1 MSKSNMNQL
10 GLTDY
15 LKFLQTEIEWISG
28 EFNRKKQVHHLL
40 CKELN
45 HSLTSLRGY
54 ALSTSVLDK
63 GLENCIQEL
72 VDELRE
78 KNSFPVYAQL
88 NLAGSPL
95 DFRTSLGVYQIIE
108 VLVKK
113 LGTLPGYSEANLILE
128 QNEAK
133 VNVCIFAQK
142 KETSKVGQFKRDY
155 SDLMEWIGNMAHE
168 IGAEFE
174 LEEKDLETRFSFK
187 IK

>member
-1 MSKSNMNQL
+1 MNQL

-15 LKFLQTEIEWISG
+15 MKFLQNEIEWISG
-28 EFNRKKQVHHLL
+28 EFNRKKQVDHQLG
-40 CKELN
+40 KELN
-45 HSLTSLRGY
+45 HSLTWLRGY

-72 VDELRE
+72 VEELRE

-88 NLAGSPL
+88 NLAGIPL
-95 DFRTSLGVYQIIE
+95 DFRTSLGVYQII
-108 VLVKK
+108 VGLLKK
-113 LGTLPGYSEANLILE
+113 LGTLPGYSDANLILE
-128 QNEAK
+128 QHEAK

-142 KETSKVGQFKRDY
+142 KETSIVGQFKRDY

-174 LEEKDLETRFSFK
+174 MEEKDLESRFYCK
-187 IK
+187 LK

>member
-1 MSKSNMNQL
+1 MNQL

-15 LKFLQTEIEWISG
+15 MKFLQKEIEWISG
-28 EFNRKKQVHHLL
+28 EFNRKKQVDHQLG
-40 CKELN
+40 KELN
-45 HSLTSLRGY
+45 HSLTWLRGY

-63 GLENCIQEL
+63 GLESCIQEL
-72 VDELRE
+72 VEELRE

-95 DFRTSLGVYQIIE
+95 DFRTSLGVYQIIGG
-108 VLVKK
+108 LLKK
-113 LGTLPGYSEANLILE
+113 LGTLPGYSDANLILE
-128 QNEAK
+128 QHEAK

-142 KETSKVGQFKRDY
+142 KETNIVGQSKRDY

-174 LEEKDLETRFSFK
+174 MEEKDLESRFYCK
-187 IK
+187 LK